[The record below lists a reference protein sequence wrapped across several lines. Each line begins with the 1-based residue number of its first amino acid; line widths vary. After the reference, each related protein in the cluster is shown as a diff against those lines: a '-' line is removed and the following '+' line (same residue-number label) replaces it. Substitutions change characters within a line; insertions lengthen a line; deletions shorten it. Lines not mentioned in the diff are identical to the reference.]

1 MTEYQIVVTTAAR
14 TVHFRTEWT
23 DEGDQAALL
32 AVEFREHYG
41 ALGAS
46 VQLVKRTMTRDGW
59 RYETLME
66 TE

>member
-23 DEGDQAALL
+23 DEREQSELL
-32 AVEFREHYG
+32 AVEFREHYSAMG
-41 ALGAS
+41 
-46 VQLVKRTMTRDGW
+46 VNIRLVARTAGSDGW
-59 RYETLME
+59 IYETLME